1 MPVEEGLELN
11 RLEGLSFME
20 DSILRSIRGLLGPD
34 SDYDVFDPDLIIF
47 INGAFSTLT
56 QLGVGPSNGFRITGD
71 SEVWS
76 DFIGSERLD
85 LESVKTYIYLKVKM
99 VFDPPANSSM
109 MSNYEQM
116 CKELEWRLNVAVD
129 PGTYIQ

>member
-1 MPVEEGLELN
+1 
-11 RLEGLSFME
+11 ME
-20 DSILRSIRGLLGPD
+20 DSILKSIRGLLGPD

-56 QLGVGPSNGFRITGD
+56 QLGVGPSNGFRITGED
-71 SEVWS
+71 EKWS
-76 DFIGSERLD
+76 DFLGSERLD
-85 LESVKTYIYLKVKM
+85 LDSVKTYIYLKVKI
-99 VFDPPANSSM
+99 VFDPPANSSL

-129 PGTYIQ
+129 PGTYNQ